1 MLADELL
8 KRATDEHKDFAA
20 ELGRS
25 KKFFIEH
32 ELLSELDVFIRDE
45 SFYDAMREKARLPF
59 PEVFLEFHPRS
70 LDGSGFRKLGCLC
83 TENKTGHIS
92 VRYLSDKGY
101 TKWVFWFNPKTFAYN
116 NGSPQVEITMTDE
129 AERAS
134 REQDITAIGKYALI
148 LGSVLTALN
157 SPTIIE
163 KKEKDFTDW
172 NKKRVKRG
180 QHPLS
185 NHISVNLK
193 REIIDA
199 LAAQNAPLVD
209 PNDKS
214 PKKLHW
220 RRGHFKHR
228 KTGTFWWSPHLAGRG
243 DTAQDKTY
251 IVEKTA

>member
-8 KRATDEHKDFAA
+8 KLAETNGVDFALA
-20 ELGRS
+20 LRRS
-25 KKFFIEH
+25 KKFYIER
-32 ELLSELDVFIRDE
+32 ELLSELDSFITDD

-59 PEVFLEFHPRS
+59 PEVFLEFHPR
-70 LDGSGFRKLGCLC
+70 GPNGETARKLGCLL
-83 TENKTGHIS
+83 TERDGLIS
-92 VRYLSDKGY
+92 IRYVSDKGY
-101 TKWVFWFNPKTFAYN
+101 TRYIFWFDPKTFAYN
-116 NGSPQVEITMTDE
+116 NGDPQVEVQMTEE
-129 AERAS
+129 AERAA
-134 REQDITAIGKYALI
+134 RNQDLEHIGKYALI
-148 LGSVLTALN
+148 IGATLTALN

-163 KKEKDFTDW
+163 KHEKDFTEW
-172 NKKRVKRG
+172 NKKRVKHG
-180 QHPLS
+180 QHILS

-209 PNDKS
+209 PNDKN

-228 KTGTFWWSPHLAGRG
+228 KTGIFWWSPHLAGRG

-251 IVEKTA
+251 IVEK